1 MKIGIIGY
9 GSMGKMILEK
19 ISRAHE
25 LAEIELFV
33 SNRTKEKIAH
43 LKDTYNVCGGNTELA
58 SLADIIFICVEPTEM
73 KEVFSEIRQAIS
85 EDTLL
90 ISLNGSITFEQLES
104 VCRNKIAKV
113 IPAVTA
119 EVNKSQT
126 LVCFNEAVSETDKA
140 YLAKLLRCMGDVIEL
155 PENEIDIGA
164 DLVSCMPGFI
174 AAIFN
179 EFFASAKKRTRIS
192 DKEIIQ
198 MLLKTIVGTGE
209 LMLADDYSF
218 EDVVLRVATKGGI
231 TEEGVKVIREHLS
244 KITDELFDKTL
255 EKCRITTMNAQKMF
269 DEEML
274 SY

>member
-19 ISRAHE
+19 IARAQE
-25 LAEIELFV
+25 LSEIELFV

-43 LKDTYNVCGGNTELA
+43 LKGTYNVCEGNAELA

-73 KEVFSEIRQAIS
+73 REVFSEIRQAIS

-192 DKEIIQ
+192 NKEIIQ
-198 MLLKTIVGTGE
+198 MLLKTMVGTGE

-231 TEEGVKVIREHLS
+231 TEEGVKVIREHLP
-244 KITDELFDKTL
+244 KITDKLFDKTL